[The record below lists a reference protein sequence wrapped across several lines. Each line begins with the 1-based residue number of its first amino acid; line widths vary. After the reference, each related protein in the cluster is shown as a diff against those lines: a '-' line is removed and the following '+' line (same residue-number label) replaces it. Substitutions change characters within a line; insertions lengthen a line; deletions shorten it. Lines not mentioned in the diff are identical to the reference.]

1 MCEVL
6 DELQKYIPT
15 KDCVTTYDVLEGEQQ
30 PIEVCDS
37 KQYKILTGGDQY
49 SVARYRSAQS
59 VRTNHDLEV
68 ERLEGFVPVIEDWH
82 ARLTLVKVL
91 N

>member
-37 KQYKILTGGDQY
+37 KQYKVLTGGDQY
-49 SVARYRSAQS
+49 SVVRYRSHNQYVQIMTWKLNGLKDLS
-59 VRTNHDLEV
+59 LLQRTGMLE
-68 ERLEGFVPVIEDWH
+68 
-82 ARLTLVKVL
+82 
-91 N
+91 